1 MSDESRLLEEQMLSQ
16 ALEKQLSSQIDDA
29 EKINVDVRT
38 DLGKM
43 VQGKADSVAVAGS
56 GLTMQKDI
64 RVQEIQIYADRL
76 SINPLSAIFG
86 QIELNQP
93 IDTIF
98 RVVLTEEDINRA
110 LNSDYVKA
118 KLSPLELYVDGQIVP
133 VELQLPLSLHLPG
146 GGKMQFSANM
156 VVHEP
161 DNTQQLAFTASFFTR
176 THDRPALL
184 NEFRCTSG
192 MGTSVALTAAFM
204 AKLKEVV
211 NLPYFQVEGIT
222 LRIKE
227 LSVQEGSLT
236 LIAEAHVYQIPSF
249 EG

>member
-1 MSDESRLLEEQMLSQ
+1 MLSQ
-16 ALEKQLSSQIDDA
+16 AVETQLSSQLDEV
-29 EKINVDVRT
+29 EKIIVDVRT

-64 RVQEIQIYADRL
+64 RVQDILIYADRL

-86 QIELNQP
+86 EIKLNQP
-93 IDTIF
+93 LDTIF

-118 KLSPLELYVDGQIVP
+118 KLSPLELSVDGQIVP
-133 VELQLPLSLHLPG
+133 VELQLPLSLHLPE

-156 VVHEP
+156 LVHEP
-161 DNTQQLAFTASFFTR
+161 GNTQQLGFTASFFPR
-176 THDRPALL
+176 THEHPVLL
-184 NEFRCTSG
+184 EEFRCTPG
-192 MGTSVALTAAFM
+192 KGISVELTAAFM
-204 AKLKEVV
+204 QKLKEVV
-211 NLPYFQVEGIT
+211 NLPYFQVEGMKI
-222 LRIKE
+222 RIQE

-236 LIAEAHVYQIPSF
+236 LIAEARVYQMPSV
-249 EG
+249 ES